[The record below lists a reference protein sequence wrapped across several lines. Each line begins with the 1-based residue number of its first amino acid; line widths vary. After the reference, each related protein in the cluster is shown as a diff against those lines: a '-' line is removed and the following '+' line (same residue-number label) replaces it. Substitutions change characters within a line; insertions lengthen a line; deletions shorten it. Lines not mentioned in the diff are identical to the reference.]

1 MPLAAIL
8 CATAPSSDRP
18 DVLRGQIVFATQS
31 LIEYQ
36 VRQAAHAGA
45 RLFFIMIDAVSPS
58 WSRMVDRLAADGLEV
73 HLVRD
78 MATLVR
84 HLPRDG
90 DTLLF
95 ADGMIVDQR
104 HVNEMGAL
112 EGNGLLAV
120 EDSAAT
126 AHLERID
133 GHHRWAGIARIS
145 PQTMFDTLDLIGDW
159 DLALTLVRAVVQNE
173 PHRIIVPQTDVLEG
187 RVALV
192 DRQETAD
199 LVGKSLAGP
208 MDAAQAAGAERYV
221 LQPITRRV
229 ATRLLRLQIPAEH
242 IRWGATG
249 IALLGLAMLIPGW
262 HLPALLLFI
271 VALGTDKISGHVASM
286 TRMPA
291 SGALVRFAPAALGLL
306 GIAWTGVHFGMS
318 SDGLHL
324 ALLSAITLAVLDMR
338 GKRALPDW
346 AYMTP
351 GSAILILLF
360 GMALEQVPLALS
372 LGALLAIISVGAI
385 LLAGRKA
392 RS

>member
-18 DVLRGQIVFATQS
+18 DIPRGQIVFAAQS

-58 WSRMVDRLAADGLEV
+58 WSRMVDRLATDGLEV

-104 HVNEMGAL
+104 HVSEIGAL

-159 DLALTLVRAVVQNE
+159 DLALTLLRAVVQNE
-173 PHRIIVPQTDVLEG
+173 PHRIIVPQADVLEG

-262 HLPALLLFI
+262 HLLALLMFM
-271 VALGTDKISGHVASM
+271 VALGADKVSGHVASM
-286 TRMPA
+286 TRMSA
-291 SGALVRFAPAALGLL
+291 SGVVVRFAPAALVLL
-306 GIAWTGVHFGMS
+306 GIAWTGVHFGVS

-324 ALLSAITLAVLDMR
+324 ALVSAITLAVLDVR
-338 GKRALPDW
+338 GKRTLPDW

-351 GSAILILLF
+351 GSAILILLL
-360 GMALEQVPLALS
+360 GMALEQVPLAFS